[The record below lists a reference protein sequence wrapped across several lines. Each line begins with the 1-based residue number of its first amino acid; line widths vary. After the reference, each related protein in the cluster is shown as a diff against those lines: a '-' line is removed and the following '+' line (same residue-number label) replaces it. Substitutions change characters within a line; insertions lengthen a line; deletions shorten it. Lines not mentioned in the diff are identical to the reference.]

1 VRRLSQ
7 AVEGVVSEYI
17 TKSELKAEIEGRM
30 SRHRDKGEVS
40 SAHKIAELRSLM
52 KWIHKTCEN
61 DEPCRDCKGSGV
73 TQMGAMP
80 WETGSEGCPSC
91 DGRGKKKAVFYG

>member
-1 VRRLSQ
+1 
-7 AVEGVVSEYI
+7 VSEYI

-52 KWIHKTCEN
+52 KWIAATCKA
-61 DEPCRDCKGSGV
+61 DKPCTDCNGSGV
-73 TQMGAMP
+73 TPMGAMP
-80 WETGSEGCPSC
+80 WETGGDACSYC
-91 DGRGKKKAVFYG
+91 DGHGKRKAVFYG